1 MVRGSERVIDNP
13 LFHEDGVL
21 HMNAAAAELLGTP
34 PRRRMIEWVPY
45 SRHNHGTEHSSRHL
59 QLKGSCENA
68 ENEHG
73 NTICYDYKRGLFLSF
88 MGLLMDVCEY

>member
-1 MVRGSERVIDNP
+1 
-13 LFHEDGVL
+13 
-21 HMNAAAAELLGTP
+21 MNAAAAELLGTP

-59 QLKGSCENA
+59 QLKGSCKNA

-73 NTICYDYKRGLFLSF
+73 NTICYDYKKGIISLFYGIANGCLRILERVAGLIFAQLS
-88 MGLLMDVCEY
+88 